1 MGLAGASKAVSSLS
15 EDIVGIADQT
25 NLLALNAAIEAARAG
40 EYGRGFS
47 VVADEVRAL
56 AARSQKSATDI
67 SENIKKVN
75 AYMDGVEESMG
86 LVLNQVAKCLTEAS
100 GTVENL
106 KDISAGSIS
115 VVDQIQSIAVASEQQ
130 AVAAKEISN
139 HIELV
144 AASAQENS
152 DMAKQTSE
160 VAGYLVS
167 LANGSK
173 TQGVSS

>member
-1 MGLAGASKAVSSLS
+1 M
-15 EDIVGIADQT
+15 E
-25 NLLALNAAIEAARAG
+25 
-40 EYGRGFS
+40 
-47 VVADEVRAL
+47 
-56 AARSQKSATDI
+56 
-67 SENIKKVN
+67 
-75 AYMDGVEESMG
+75 GVEESMG